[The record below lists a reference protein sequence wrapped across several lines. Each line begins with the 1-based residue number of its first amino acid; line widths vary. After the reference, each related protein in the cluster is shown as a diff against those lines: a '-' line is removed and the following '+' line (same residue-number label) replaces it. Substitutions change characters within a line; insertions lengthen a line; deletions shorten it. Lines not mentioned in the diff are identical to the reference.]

1 MPVVEE
7 KFIPSDYFKTEMMG
21 QWLFAEGSTGDKDGQ
36 ETNQAFKG
44 IHIDSYPE
52 LAEEIR
58 QGTLTDEKVAEIMYR
73 QYTGQNVAEGKP
85 SKFRNLSLL
94 ETVSPE
100 AAKLLFM
107 DAGYTGQNAGAIKD
121 LQEYLVSKNKKIEV
135 DGLLGED
142 TLEVMN
148 DFNADEYRNYL
159 GTLDRYTGEKGSRVY
174 NRFLLRKKDSL

>member
-1 MPVVEE
+1 MLLEPEKLLAKYKKPITPPPNVLAANEGAMPVVEE

-52 LAEEIR
+52 FAEEIK
-58 QGTLTDEKVAEIMYR
+58 QGTLTDEQVAEIMYR

-85 SKFRNLSLL
+85 SKFRNLSQL

-121 LQEYLVSKNKKIEV
+121 LQEYLVSKNKK
-135 DGLLGED
+135 
-142 TLEVMN
+142 N
-148 DFNADEYRNYL
+148 
-159 GTLDRYTGEKGSRVY
+159 
-174 NRFLLRKKDSL
+174 